1 MTVDYA
7 ANGNVCRVQLPPTA
21 PNDLL
26 LELIPVSLRGKQ
38 LQSGMGQ
45 IGLISIKI
53 TEYENVTISEIFN
66 NTGRGVTV
74 TFPKEQCRDKVQ

>member
-1 MTVDYA
+1 
-7 ANGNVCRVQLPPTA
+7 
-21 PNDLL
+21 
-26 LELIPVSLRGKQ
+26 
-38 LQSGMGQ
+38 MGQ